1 MRLRPVMS
9 AIDTTHTSS
18 PRQSVCCAE
27 RMAQMVAPVAE
38 RSGVPTFKP
47 NEAMFDQALAHPP
60 RGAVLRLGLLAGVL
74 AVSALVY
81 FSALRM
87 AGLKWRAL
95 MRI

>member
-1 MRLRPVMS
+1 VALQ
-9 AIDTTHTSS
+9 AS
-18 PRQSVCCAE
+18 PWQ
-27 RMAQMVAPVAE
+27 
-38 RSGVPTFKP
+38 
-47 NEAMFDQALAHPP
+47 
-60 RGAVLRLGLLAGVL
+60 RLGLLAGVL